1 MKPSAIPVAMLEV
14 NGILRITRNA
24 GKASSNSSHLIFA
37 MLPIIILP
45 TIIRAGAVIAEIPDT
60 ALTRGPKNADKI
72 NKTATVSEVKPVL
85 PPAATPE
92 VDSI

>member
-1 MKPSAIPVAMLEV
+1 MKPSAIPVAMLDV
-14 NGILRITRNA
+14 SGMARITRNA
-24 GKASSNSSHLIFA
+24 GKASSNSFHLIFA

-45 TIIRAGAVIAEIPDT
+45 TMIRAGAVIAEIPET
-60 ALTRGPKNADKI
+60 ALTRGPKNADAK
-72 NKTATVSEVKPVL
+72 NKAATVREVSPVR